1 MPLFAR
7 STLPL
12 PEVASDLTVR
22 TLALWL
28 ALVVRASV
36 PALALTAPR
45 LTRAELK
52 VALPPVR
59 RKLALGLTAPST
71 VKFPDLRR
79 QLALLVALP
88 ERMRVPPATMV
99 LPR

>member
-7 STLPL
+7 SILPL

-22 TLALWL
+22 TFALWVTL
-28 ALVVRASV
+28 GVRARV

-52 VALPPVR
+52 VALPPVS
-59 RKLALGLTAPST
+59 RKLALGLTAPLT
-71 VKFPDLRR
+71 VNCPDLRR
-79 QLALLVALP
+79 KLALLVALP
-88 ERMRVPPATMV
+88 ERRRVPPATMV